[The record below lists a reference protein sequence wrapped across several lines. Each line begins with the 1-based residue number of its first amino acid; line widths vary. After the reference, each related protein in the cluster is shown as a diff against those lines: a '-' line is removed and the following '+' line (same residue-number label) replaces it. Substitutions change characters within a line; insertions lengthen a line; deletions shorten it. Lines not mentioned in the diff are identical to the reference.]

1 MQLSTPLP
9 ITCAKC
15 HNGAKKT
22 YNCDHT
28 DYAEYCTEC
37 YTELHYY
44 LTEPGPGQD
53 AQGAHSDGGS
63 AS

>member
-1 MQLSTPLP
+1 MDAPQLPVV
-9 ITCAKC
+9 CAKC

-28 DYAEYCTEC
+28 DYAEYCAEC

-44 LTEPGPGQD
+44 LTEPGQGQD
-53 AQGAHSDGGS
+53 PQGASGDGDD
-63 AS
+63 AP